1 MTVQKIVWR
10 NRLLAVVTTNDS
22 EKNLH
27 DCHPITQTHGA
38 EWMSKIEEENFLARK
53 VEYEHPNGQVELINN
68 EMLIALKLR
77 KRFAQQKKN
86 PDWIEEFLSGGE
98 ITAPK
103 NGNRYDPRLDGVYTG
118 QPEGEPDPEPVATK
132 EPELP
137 KVTVEQ
143 LKKLNNDQLIT
154 MCVELKVIGWSSRDS
169 KDALVE
175 KLAGHLGLEMPDP
188 ETEDPDAK
196 TEE

>member
-1 MTVQKIVWR
+1 M
-10 NRLLAVVTTNDS
+10 
-22 EKNLH
+22 
-27 DCHPITQTHGA
+27 
-38 EWMSKIEEENFLARK
+38 
-53 VEYEHPNGQVELINN
+53 
-68 EMLIALKLR
+68 
-77 KRFAQQKKN
+77 
-86 PDWIEEFLSGGE
+86 
-98 ITAPK
+98 
-103 NGNRYDPRLDGVYTG
+103 
-118 QPEGEPDPEPVATK
+118 ATK